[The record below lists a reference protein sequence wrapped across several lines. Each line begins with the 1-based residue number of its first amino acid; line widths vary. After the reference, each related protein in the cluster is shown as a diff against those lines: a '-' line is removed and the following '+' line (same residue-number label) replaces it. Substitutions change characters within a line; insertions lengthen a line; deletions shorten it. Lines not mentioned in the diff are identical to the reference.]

1 MAALAQEAPAANATT
16 QDQTVQDQAG
26 QDGPKQDGPA
36 RRSAK
41 KGKAE
46 DTKKADAEEK
56 PAPKPPKPYGG
67 GTPLDVI
74 MHTKLWTEAPTPKD
88 FVIENRQ
95 PVDQLKYQPT
105 VGNDPER
112 PKTLTKDELK
122 SLRSELED
130 AAVHNAQAVSGKPA
144 RKARS
149 AEAKSGKAQS
159 AKAQSAKAQSDKAKS
174 PEKSSKAE

>member
-1 MAALAQEAPAANATT
+1 MAARAQEQPAANAA
-16 QDQTVQDQAG
+16 VQDETR
-26 QDGPKQDGPA
+26 QDGPKRDGPA
-36 RRSAK
+36 RHSKRD
-41 KGKAE
+41 KAE
-46 DTKKADAEEK
+46 EKTAAEEK

-74 MHTKLWTEAPTPKD
+74 MHNKLWTEAPTPKD
-88 FVIENRQ
+88 FVLENRQ

-130 AAVHNAQAVSGKPA
+130 AAAHNAQAVSGKPA

-149 AEAKSGKAQS
+149 VKARSAEARSAEAKSAEAKS
-159 AKAQSAKAQSDKAKS
+159 AKAKSAKAELAK
-174 PEKSSKAE
+174 KSSKVE